1 MRMVSVY
8 GLLVVIGRGVG
19 QVMFQRS
26 ALSGL
31 LMLVGIFLNSWEMG
45 VLAIGGNV
53 ASTLTAWLSGY
64 KREEIRDGLY
74 GFNGTLVGIA
84 VGVFM
89 RLSVVSVLLMAVG
102 ACVSTWIA
110 RLFGWQRIVP
120 GFTAPFIVSVWV
132 LLGFCSWV
140 IPDVLPASDAASG
153 VAQGVDCVRSLG
165 CGVGQVMFQGN
176 VWSGLLFLAAVFVNS
191 RMGAFYAVWGALL
204 PVLFAVVPG
213 VEADVVN
220 MGLLGY
226 NGVLCAIALG
236 ERSWRGLACASVAV
250 LLSVGL
256 QLGGMWLGV
265 TTLTAPFVVA
275 VWMVM
280 GVRWLVSRW
289 SGVV

>member
-1 MRMVSVY
+1 MVSVY

-102 ACVSTWIA
+102 AC
-110 RLFGWQRIVP
+110 
-120 GFTAPFIVSVWV
+120 
-132 LLGFCSWV
+132 
-140 IPDVLPASDAASG
+140 
-153 VAQGVDCVRSLG
+153 
-165 CGVGQVMFQGN
+165 
-176 VWSGLLFLAAVFVNS
+176 
-191 RMGAFYAVWGALL
+191 
-204 PVLFAVVPG
+204 
-213 VEADVVN
+213 
-220 MGLLGY
+220 
-226 NGVLCAIALG
+226 
-236 ERSWRGLACASVAV
+236 ASVAV